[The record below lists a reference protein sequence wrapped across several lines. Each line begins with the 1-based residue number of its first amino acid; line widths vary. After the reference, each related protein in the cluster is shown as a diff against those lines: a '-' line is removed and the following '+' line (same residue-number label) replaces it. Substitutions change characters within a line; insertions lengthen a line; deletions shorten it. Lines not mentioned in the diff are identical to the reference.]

1 MVVSASSK
9 HGEQQPSPSPGRVPS
24 PFCAFHETLPESAPY
39 LGDMGV
45 PGLGDKWPP
54 CENESRDG
62 VPPPVLGGARVARV
76 CPETG
81 GDDGGR
87 GSEGVTPR
95 GDGSATRRSGRGPH
109 RAAMRVLAKTS
120 PTNARTSC

>member
-9 HGEQQPSPSPGRVPS
+9 HGEQQPSPRPGASS

-45 PGLGDKWPP
+45 PGLERQMAAVRERIARWSAAAGLGRRRAWRE
-54 CENESRDG
+54 CARD
-62 VPPPVLGGARVARV
+62 
-76 CPETG
+76 G
-81 GDDGGR
+81 GDDGGVS
-87 GSEGVTPR
+87 SEGVTPR
-95 GDGSATRRSGRGPH
+95 GDGSDQALGK
-109 RAAMRVLAKTS
+109 RASPRCDEMLAKTS

>member
-9 HGEQQPSPSPGRVPS
+9 HGKQQPSPRPGRVPS

-62 VPPPVLGGARVARV
+62 VPPPVLGEGARGESV
-76 CPETG
+76 PETEETSDAAAHSSG
-81 GDDGGR
+81 WSSSSAGSNAGR
-87 GSEGVTPR
+87 PI
-95 GDGSATRRSGRGPH
+95 AH
-109 RAAMRVLAKTS
+109 
-120 PTNARTSC
+120 